1 MRSNVNA
8 TLGAAQHGGV
18 LVRIESSNPAV
29 AQISPNTTTA
39 GSEFIDLNLL
49 NGQTQVNFVV
59 QGVEGATGTVN
70 IRVSA
75 NGFTDGIGTLNVVQ
89 PALVI
94 TGLASTILSSA
105 ANDPFQVRVGIPS
118 GNALLEQDVRAG
130 SPGLVATVVN
140 SNLNA
145 AQLVTTAATSQQVS
159 VSILAGQSDS
169 PSSVAL
175 GGVAL
180 DPLAAGMTTVSASV
194 PGFTALPAATVQVT
208 VNP

>member
-1 MRSNVNA
+1 MRSASA

-39 GSEFIDLNLL
+39 GSEFIEVNVLN
-49 NGQTQVNFVV
+49 NQPQVNFVV

-94 TGLASTILSSA
+94 TGLAGTILSSA

-118 GNALLEQDVRAG
+118 GNALLAQDVRAG
-130 SPGLVATVVN
+130 SLGLTATLVN

-145 AQLVTTAATSQQVS
+145 AQLVTAAATGQQVS
-159 VSILAGQSDS
+159 VSIAAGQSDS
-169 PSSVAL
+169 PLTVPG

-194 PGFTALPAATVQVT
+194 PGFIALPAATVQVT